1 MYMLNEWYILTNSV
15 LYLHC
20 RSPMPHIFLWH
31 EAHVTSSHYCIMSHQ
46 HVQNVTMVDFYWPP
60 WSLDTWSWLSVTED
74 RSSGLLAGFG
84 WGVESKESP
93 GFHPSTPIQGSVF
106 YCRGILGCY
115 PRWGLLRQQLTSK
128 HGTKEADERCNQAG
142 NRLRKV
148 RILAKG
154 QGRQQTSNDVNG
166 VAKVNTAKTDARRS
180 GMEHRSSRDNYSG
193 HEQKPHCCSWN
204 TCSL

>member
-1 MYMLNEWYILTNSV
+1 MYMLNKWDILTNSV

-20 RSPMPHIFLWH
+20 RSPMPHIFLWLD
-31 EAHVTSSHYCIMSHQ
+31 AHVTSSHYCIMSHQ

-60 WSLDTWSWLSVTED
+60 WSLDTWSWLTVTED
-74 RSSGLLAGFG
+74 RSSGLQDLAEE
-84 WGVESKESP
+84 WSLRSLLV
-93 GFHPSTPIQGSVF
+93 STLQPLYRDLLF
-106 YCRGILGCY
+106 YCRGSLGCY
-115 PRWGLLRQQLTSK
+115 LRWGLLQQQLTSNR
-128 HGTKEADERCNQAG
+128 GTKEADERCNRAG
-142 NRLRKV
+142 NRSRKV

-154 QGRQQTSNDVNG
+154 QGGQQTSNDVNG